1 MPDGGGDFDDFFS
14 FNENFAG
21 GSDFA
26 GFDVQQPRGV
36 QDDGVRGRLREGQGQ
51 GGENEQSGSHMLF
64 FHIQASSEVRSDH
77 RNLFQ

>member
-14 FNENFAG
+14 VDQNFAG
-21 GSDFA
+21 CGDFA
-26 GFDVQQPRGV
+26 GFDVKHARGV
-36 QDDGVRGRLREGQGQ
+36 EDDGVRSRLRDGQGQ